1 MPRIASQITP
11 KIHLTITQ
19 PTTTLLHRAGM
30 AGLWMTLKQLEKLY
44 PKLTERPGN
53 LNWLLTPNSISVYWQ
68 GEDLVVLEW
77 LLKQSFQ
84 ISDEGLIQLTGL
96 NSYAINLETLVAIH
110 QGITGTFLQHNK
122 FFKSAGDESKT
133 LTLDG
138 KEFKVG
144 YKKAA
149 GYAHQDFA
157 KYLCDDN
164 GQLLKTSIGITGWL
178 YPGATVRHFAF
189 QEETK
194 FEESPEL
201 VLALLFAPVACWYF
215 VLPVEYQYQKVSYAL
230 VIPEIISLDSYLEY
244 QHKLSNFGY
253 LNFYTTG
260 IGDSGLRFLT
270 YEKTLELIKLYQ
282 VKRCQVISFGT
293 ASWSKQQKTRTEVKL
308 VELTDEIH
316 QKYIICCNYFPKN
329 RFIKYQ
335 DRKIFIYTSIARQ
348 VITDN
353 LVKHLPWWTNLSVTV
368 NNSDLFKQLTYDQE
382 GLYKMI
388 NEMDWD
394 VEAQKRFVKA
404 CHEALKITFA
414 KIYDRT
420 KEGEYAQIERKREQI
435 RSELGR
441 CKNANGFR
449 AFIMDFWSRAGLISV
464 LQDHWEELLPL
475 TTGKIDWQ
483 VARDLTLLALASYKP
498 VDKENK

>member
-1 MPRIASQITP
+1 MPRIASQVAP
-11 KIHLTITQ
+11 KIHLSITQ
-19 PTTTLLHRAGM
+19 PSITLLHLAGM

-44 PKLTERPGN
+44 PTLTERPGN
-53 LNWLLTPNSISVYWQ
+53 LNWLLTPNSISIYWQ
-68 GEDLVVLEW
+68 GEDLVVLNW

-96 NSYAINLETLVAIH
+96 NSYTISLETHVAVH

-138 KEFKVG
+138 KELKVE

-149 GYAHQDFA
+149 AYAHQDFA

-164 GQLLKTSIGITGWL
+164 GQLLKTSIGIKGWL

-189 QEETK
+189 EEETK

-201 VLALLFAPVACWYF
+201 ALALLFAPVACWYF
-215 VLPVEYQYQKVSYAL
+215 ILPVEYQYQKVSYAL
-230 VIPEIISLDSYLEY
+230 VIPEIINLESYLEY
-244 QHKLSNFGY
+244 HHKLSSFRY
-253 LNFYTTG
+253 SDFYITG
-260 IGDSGLRFLT
+260 VGDAGFKFLT
-270 YEKTLELIKLYQ
+270 YEKSLELIKIYQ
-282 VKRCQVISFGT
+282 VKRCEVISFET
-293 ASWSKQQKTRTEVKL
+293 VSWSKQQKTRTEVKL
-308 VELTDEIH
+308 IELTDEIH
-316 QKYIICCNYFPKN
+316 PQYLVCCNHFPKS
-329 RFIKYQ
+329 RFTKYQ
-335 DRKIFIYTSIARQ
+335 DKRIFIYTSIARK
-348 VITDN
+348 VVTDN
-353 LVKHLPWWTNLSVTV
+353 FVKHLPWWTNLSVVV
-368 NNSDLFKQLTYDQE
+368 NNKDLFKQLTYDQE

-388 NEMDWD
+388 NETDWD
-394 VEAQKRFVKA
+394 IEAQKRFVKA

-414 KIYDRT
+414 KVYSRT

-441 CKNANGFR
+441 CKNANAFR

-475 TTGKIDWQ
+475 TTGKMDWQ